1 MQRNMIF
8 KKIIPLSLLGRSII
22 IIFVPIIILMIVT
35 SLIFYQ
41 TSWNIISK
49 RLTESVVA
57 DINVIVK
64 LIDQNLK
71 TEAINIAKEDFK
83 MKINIQENSLIDQ
96 MIFQEQRGILSKRLK
111 QALIKLKKPF
121 FYDLSKIDKGVI
133 IIIQLGDDLLIIRV
147 DKDRLYSET
156 AFVFLLWMLF
166 ASIILLF
173 FSYFFMNKQIRHLK
187 RLAIIA
193 ETFGRGLDAPEL
205 QSSGASEIRQ
215 TANAF
220 NQMRTRIKRFLK
232 QRTDMLAGVSHDLRT
247 PLTRMKLQLSLLKEE
262 KAKKELELDINEMT
276 AMLDS
281 YVSFVRSEAPEPI
294 ENINLNSLI
303 KEILKNIDQEII
315 EIIFQET
322 NVIKTSG
329 RPVQLKRAFQ
339 NIIDNSIRYSYKLN
353 IEIYIND
360 NGCCIVI
367 EDNGP
372 GIPNKNFEDVF
383 KPFFTLDPSR
393 NKLKGES
400 GLGLSI
406 TRDIIRAHG
415 GEIRLD
421 KSKFGGLKSVIEL
434 PT

>member
-1 MQRNMIF
+1 MF

-22 IIFVPIIILMIVT
+22 IIFVPIIILIIIT
-35 SLIFYQ
+35 SSIFYQ

-64 LIDQNLK
+64 LINQNLEN
-71 TEAINIAKEDFK
+71 EAVNIAKEDFK
-83 MKINIQENSLIDQ
+83 MKINTQINSSIDKV
-96 MIFQEQRGILSKRLK
+96 IFQEQRGILSKRLK
-111 QALIKLKKPF
+111 QSLVNLKKPF
-121 FYDLSKIDKGVI
+121 AYDLSNIDKGVKI
-133 IIIQLGDDLLIIRV
+133 YIQLGNNLLIINV

-156 AFVFLLWMLF
+156 AFVFLLWMIF
-166 ASIILLF
+166 ASIVLLF
-173 FSYFFMNKQIRHLK
+173 FSYFFMNKQIRPLK

-205 QSSGASEIRQ
+205 KSSGAAEIRQ

-247 PLTRMKLQLSLLKEE
+247 PLTRMKLQLSLLKDE
-262 KAKKELELDINEMT
+262 KAKKELEVDINEMT
-276 AMLDS
+276 AMLNS

-294 ENINLNSLI
+294 ENINLNQFL
-303 KEILKNIDQEII
+303 KEIIRNFNNKNFEINFDEKNI
-315 EIIFQET
+315 
-322 NVIKTSG
+322 IKTSG
-329 RPVQLKRAFQ
+329 RPIQLKRAFQ
-339 NIIDNSIRYSYKLN
+339 NLIDNSNRYSKKIN
-353 IEIYIND
+353 IEILINHE
-360 NGCCIVI
+360 GCRITL

-372 GIPNKNFEDVF
+372 GIPEENYEDVF

-406 TRDIIRAHG
+406 TRDIIRSHG
-415 GEIRLD
+415 GDIRLD
-421 KSKFGGLKSVIEL
+421 KSKLGGLKSIIQL
-434 PT
+434 PI

>member
-1 MQRNMIF
+1 MIIR
-8 KKIIPLSLLGRSII
+8 KILPISLLGRSII
-22 IIFVPIIILMIVT
+22 IIFMPIFLLVIIT
-35 SLIFYQ
+35 SVIFYQ

-64 LIDQNLK
+64 LINKDLEN
-71 TEAINIAKEDFK
+71 EAVSIAKEDFK
-83 MKINIQENSLIDQ
+83 MNINIQQNSKINNI
-96 MIFQEQRGILSKRLK
+96 IFIKQRGILSKRLK
-111 QALIKLKKPF
+111 QALININKPF
-121 FYDLSKIDKGVI
+121 TYDLSNIDKGVKI
-133 IIIQLGDDLLIIRV
+133 VIQLDEDLLLINV

-156 AFVFLLWMLF
+156 AFVFLLWMIF
-166 ASIILLF
+166 ASILLLIL
-173 FSYFFMNKQIRHLK
+173 SYFFMNKQIRPLK
-187 RLAIIA
+187 RLSIIA

-205 QSSGASEIRQ
+205 ESAGASEIRQ

-247 PLTRMKLQLSLLKEE
+247 PLTRMKLQLSLLKDE

-294 ENINLNSLI
+294 ENINLNKLL
-303 KEILKNIDQEII
+303 KEIISNINKEKIQVYLNEKNIVQ
-315 EIIFQET
+315 
-322 NVIKTSG
+322 TSA
-329 RPVQLKRAFQ
+329 RPLQIKRAFQ
-339 NIIDNSIRYSYKLN
+339 NIIDNSIRYSDKLN
-353 IEIYIND
+353 IEILTNDEGCYILF
-360 NGCCIVI
+360 

-372 GIPNKNFEDVF
+372 GIPNKNYEDVF

-400 GLGLSI
+400 GLGLAI
-406 TRDIIRAHG
+406 TRDIIRSHG

-421 KSKFGGLKSVIEL
+421 KSKLGGLKTIFHL
-434 PT
+434 PI

>member
-1 MQRNMIF
+1 MIF

-83 MKINIQENSLIDQ
+83 MKINIQENSLIEQ
-96 MIFQEQRGILSKRLK
+96 MIFKEQRGILSKRLK
-111 QALIKLKKPF
+111 QALVNLKKPF
-121 FYDLSKIDKGVI
+121 FYDLSNIDKGVI
-133 IIIQLGDDLLIIRV
+133 IIIQLGDDLLIVSV

-173 FSYFFMNKQIRHLK
+173 FSYFFMNKQIRPLK

-205 QSSGASEIRQ
+205 QSSGSSEIRQ

-247 PLTRMKLQLSLLKEE
+247 PLTRMKLQLSLLQEE

-294 ENINLNSLI
+294 ENINLNR
-303 KEILKNIDQEII
+303 
-315 EIIFQET
+315 
-322 NVIKTSG
+322 V
-329 RPVQLKRAFQ
+329 
-339 NIIDNSIRYSYKLN
+339 
-353 IEIYIND
+353 
-360 NGCCIVI
+360 
-367 EDNGP
+367 
-372 GIPNKNFEDVF
+372 
-383 KPFFTLDPSR
+383 
-393 NKLKGES
+393 
-400 GLGLSI
+400 
-406 TRDIIRAHG
+406 
-415 GEIRLD
+415 
-421 KSKFGGLKSVIEL
+421 
-434 PT
+434 